1 MSLHPNGINLL
12 KALRSIKKRIKKK
25 TETIR
30 GSLEK
35 IRVVFLYSFLY
46 HEKWTVYVCTCTP
59 IWVVDQVCACTCV
72 WNVAPVCTCTCE
84 CEKWTV
90 CMHVQ
95 MGMWEGDCAHARIP
109 YGWDVDVHL
118 HTHVWDTDCVCTCPP
133 CMRFIPPWDHVC
145 ALTPNV
151 CMHAYTCIRARHEL
165 CVNAHARERHGPYVH
180 VHTCVR
186 HRLCECALMWQTWP
200 MCVQTHVWEVDHVC
214 ACAHVCEK
222 WALCM
227 HMCLRV
233 RSGPCAHEHVC
244 VSHNWGL

>member
-151 CMHAYTCIRARHEL
+151 WEVGHVHTHAYVRDMNCVWMHTHVRGMDHMCTCTHVWDID
-165 CVNAHARERHGPYVH
+165 CVNVHSCDRHGPCVCKPMCEKWTMCVH

-186 HRLCECALMWQTWP
+186 
-200 MCVQTHVWEVDHVC
+200 
-214 ACAHVCEK
+214 
-222 WALCM
+222 
-227 HMCLRV
+227 
-233 RSGPCAHEHVC
+233 SGPCACTCAC
-244 VSHNWGL
+244 V